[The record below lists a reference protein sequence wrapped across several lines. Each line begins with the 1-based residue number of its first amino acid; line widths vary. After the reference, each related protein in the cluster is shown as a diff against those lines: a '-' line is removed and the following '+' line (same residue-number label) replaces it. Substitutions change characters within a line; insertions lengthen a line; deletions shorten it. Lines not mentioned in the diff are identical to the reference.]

1 MNNAEQIS
9 QNLENLSIVELRE
22 LQDKAGDL
30 IKDKIEAEAQENIEN
45 IITVI
50 KKNQIPLLKLL
61 RAIRIN
67 NAIYHD
73 KNKDGSLRKIY
84 YNKQNPLEFFDGI
97 GRKPKWFKDLEDSG
111 ADLNEHVVSLD
122 NL

>member
-50 KKNQIPLLKLL
+50 KKNQIPMFL
-61 RAIRIN
+61 
-67 NAIYHD
+67 
-73 KNKDGSLRKIY
+73 GV
-84 YNKQNPLEFFDGI
+84 Q
-97 GRKPKWFKDLEDSG
+97 
-111 ADLNEHVVSLD
+111 
-122 NL
+122 